1 MFDYTDT
8 VLSVMQRVEVY
19 NEIFATISKEIQ
31 QEGYKLTADRKKR
44 DTYIFC
50 RNNINRLFVEDS
62 NFRKV
67 LNPYDEKAATLLLCK
82 GLDEYKQG
90 VYLWLD
96 AMDENCEIVDVD
108 KYSLGQSGIRSSFE
122 LINQACKEACGGIE
136 SAHSVHKM

>member
-67 LNPYDEKAATLLLCK
+67 LNPYGEKAATLLLCQ

-96 AMDENCEIVDVD
+96 AMDEQCEVVDIV
-108 KYSLGQSGIRSSFE
+108 KYNLGQSGIRSSFE

>member
-31 QEGYKLTADRKKR
+31 QEGYKQTADRKKR

-50 RNNINRLFVEDS
+50 RNNINRLFVEDA

-67 LNPYDEKAATLLLCK
+67 LNPYGENAATSLLCQ
-82 GLDEYKQG
+82 GLDEYRQG

-96 AMDENCEIVDVD
+96 AMDEQCEVVDMD
-108 KYSLGQSGIRSSFE
+108 KYDLGQSGIQSSFE

>member
-31 QEGYKLTADRKKR
+31 QEGYKLIADRKKK
-44 DTYIFC
+44 DTYVFC
-50 RNNINRLFVEDS
+50 RNNINRLFVEDA

-67 LNPYDEKAATLLLCK
+67 LNPYEEKAATLLLCQ

-96 AMDENCEIVDVD
+96 AMDEQCEVVDTV
-108 KYSLGQSGIRSSFE
+108 KYELGQSGIQSSFE